1 MEVDGKKI
9 EKGLTGVQSDMTGDE
24 SGVPSVESCV
34 TSVESGV
41 TSVESGVTSVESAM
55 IGVESVQ
62 QVESGGQTKVDDTT
76 EPVDTSVGMESSD
89 VLHDSAV
96 GLDNS
101 QRAIP
106 SSVELAA
113 DCAPQESAVTSPGG
127 SSTIIQSTN
136 TESHWAPVSS
146 PDGDST
152 TTLSTDT
159 VSHGTPVTPSGSS
172 STTIESEG
180 RLAVSG
186 GEMAEDK
193 SNAVERSRSEAVDD
207 KLEQNTT
214 KVGGT
219 ETPTTHSSSGQ
230 GMEQVISIGPIDSR
244 PNSSESSEIQHT
256 QEADDKGWVGDCP
269 VKLSSGETEM
279 DVAPSDHQLTTVV
292 TTEGG
297 GETELTEDGTD
308 MQVDVR

>member
-1 MEVDGKKI
+1 MEVDGKNI

-24 SGVPSVESCV
+24 SGVPSVESGV

-41 TSVESGVTSVESAM
+41 TSVESGVTSVESVM

-62 QVESGGQTKVDDTT
+62 QVESRGQTKVDDTT

-89 VLHDSAV
+89 VLQDSAV
-96 GLDNS
+96 GVDNS

-136 TESHWAPVSS
+136 TESCSMPALS
-146 PDGDST
+146 PGGNST
-152 TTLSTDT
+152 TTLSNDT

-180 RLAVSG
+180 RPAVSG
-186 GEMAEDK
+186 GEMAKEK
-193 SNAVERSRSEAVDD
+193 PNTVKRSGGEPVDD

-214 KVGGT
+214 KGDRI
-219 ETPTTHSSSGQ
+219 ETPTTHRSGQ

-269 VKLSSGETEM
+269 VTLSSGEAEM
-279 DVAPSDHQLTTVV
+279 DVAPSDRQLTTVV

-297 GETELTEDGTD
+297 DETELTEDGTD